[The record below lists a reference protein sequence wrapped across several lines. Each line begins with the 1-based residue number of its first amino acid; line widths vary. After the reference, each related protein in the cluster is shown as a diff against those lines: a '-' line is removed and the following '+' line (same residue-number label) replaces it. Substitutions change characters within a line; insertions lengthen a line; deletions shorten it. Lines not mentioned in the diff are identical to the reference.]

1 MDMFHNLMLGFGV
14 VFTPVNLFYCFIGCL
29 VGTMVGVLPGI
40 GPLAALSLLLPVTF
54 KIPATASIIMLSGIF
69 YGAMYGGSTTS
80 VLINIPGE
88 AASCVTC
95 LDGHQM
101 AKQGRAGPALGI
113 AAMGSFIAGTLS
125 TIGLNFFSPI
135 LVVVALEF
143 GPTEFFSI
151 MTLGFVLSVFM
162 VGGSMVK
169 AFLMIGLGLFTSTVG
184 MDIINGT
191 ERFAFGSV
199 NLASGFDLVAV
210 IMGMFG
216 VSEVILNMEEVF
228 KREVF
233 AKIKGI
239 FPSVRDW
246 MVSAFPILRGSVAGF
261 FIGILPGAGPV
272 TASFLSYAIERRF
285 SRHPEM
291 FGKGAIEGVAGPEAA
306 NNAAV
311 AGSMIPLLS
320 LGLPCNGVLALMM
333 GALIIHGVQPGPAL
347 MSQHPDIFWGVIA
360 SLYIGNVMLLIL
372 NLPLI
377 GIWVQFLRIPYWAL
391 FPIILLLCVIGTYS
405 ANLNIFDVWVMIA
418 FGALGYLLRKQDYE
432 LSPFILAL
440 VLGPLF
446 EQSFRQALIMSHQ
459 NPITFLTRPISG
471 SLLLLS
477 LILLILFF
485 RTAWK
490 NRKKALVCEYN
501 EQKEPL

>member
-1 MDMFHNLMLGFGV
+1 MDFLHHLQLGFGV
-14 VFTPVNLFYCFIGCL
+14 CLTPVNLFYCFIGCL
-29 VGTMVGVLPGI
+29 VGTLVGVLPGI
-40 GPLAALSLLLPVTF
+40 GPLAALSILLPVTF

-80 VLINIPGE
+80 ILVNIPGE
-88 AASCVTC
+88 AASVVTC

-101 AKQGRAGPALGI
+101 ARKGRAGAALGI
-113 AAMGSFIAGTLS
+113 AAFGSFFAGTFS

-135 LVVVALEF
+135 LVVVALKF
-143 GPTEFFSI
+143 GPPEFFSI
-151 MTLGFVLSVFM
+151 MTLAFVVSIFM
-162 VGGSMVK
+162 VGGSMLK
-169 AFLMIGLGLFTSTVG
+169 AFLMVALGLFVSTVG
-184 MDIINGT
+184 MDIVNGM
-191 ERFAFGSV
+191 ERFTFGST
-199 NLASGFDLVAV
+199 NLAGGFDLVAV

-228 KREVF
+228 KREIF

-239 FPSVRDW
+239 FPTLRDW
-246 MVSAFPILRGSVAGF
+246 TVSAIPILRGSVVGF

-272 TASFLSYAIERRF
+272 TASFLSYAIERKA
-285 SRHPEM
+285 SRHPDQ

-333 GALIIHGVQPGPAL
+333 GALIIHGVQPGPTL
-347 MSQHPDIFWGVIA
+347 MTQHPDIFWGVIA

-405 ANLNIFDVWVMIA
+405 TNLNIFDVWVMIA
-418 FGALGYLLRKQDYE
+418 FGVLGYLLRKRNYE
-432 LSPFILAL
+432 LGPFILSM

-446 EQSFRQALIMSHQ
+446 EQAFRQALIMSHQ
-459 NPITFLTRPISG
+459 SPRIFLARPISATMLG
-471 SLLLLS
+471 ISSVLLFL
-477 LILLILFF
+477 LFF
-485 RTAWK
+485 SVWRK
-490 NRKKALVCEYN
+490 GKKAQLFEAP
-501 EQKEPL
+501 KE

>member
-1 MDMFHNLMLGFGV
+1 MDMFYNLMLGFEV
-14 VFTPVNLFYCFIGCL
+14 VLTPVNLFYCFIGCL

-40 GPLAALSLLLPVTF
+40 GPLAALSILLPVTF

-80 VLINIPGE
+80 ILVNIPGE

-101 AKQGRAGPALGI
+101 AKAGRAGPALGI
-113 AAMGSFIAGTLS
+113 AAMSSFIAGTLS

-135 LVVVALEF
+135 LVVVALKF
-143 GPTEFFSI
+143 GPPEFFSI
-151 MTLGFVLSVFM
+151 MTLGFVVSVFM
-162 VGGSMVK
+162 VGGSMLK

-184 MDIINGT
+184 MDIITGT
-191 ERFAFGSV
+191 ERFTCGSV
-199 NLASGFDLVAV
+199 NLACGFDLVAV
-210 IMGMFG
+210 IMGVFG
-216 VSEVILNMEEVF
+216 VSEVMLNMEEVF
-228 KREVF
+228 KREIF
-233 AKIKGI
+233 AKIKGV
-239 FPSVRDW
+239 FPALKDW
-246 MVSAFPILRGSVAGF
+246 VVSAIPILRGSVVGF

-272 TASFLSYAIERRF
+272 TASFLSYAIERKS
-285 SRHPEM
+285 SRHPET

-347 MSQHPDIFWGVIA
+347 MAQHPDIFWGVIA

-405 ANLNIFDVWVMIA
+405 ANLNIFDVWVMIG
-418 FGALGYLLRKQDYE
+418 FGALGYLLRKQNYE

-446 EQSFRQALIMSHQ
+446 EQSLRQALIMSHQ
-459 NPITFLTRPISG
+459 NPIIFLTRPISG
-471 SLLLLS
+471 SLLLAC
-477 LILLILFF
+477 LILLTLFF
-485 RTAWK
+485 RSAWK
-490 NRKKALVCEYN
+490 NRKKTPICEC
-501 EQKEPL
+501 QD

>member
-1 MDMFHNLMLGFGV
+1 MDIFHNLLLGFGV
-14 VFTPVNLFYCFIGCL
+14 ILTPVNLFYCFIGCL

-80 VLINIPGE
+80 VLVNIPGE
-88 AASCVTC
+88 AASVVTC
-95 LDGHQM
+95 FDGHQM
-101 AKQGRAGPALGI
+101 AKQGRAGAALGI

-135 LVVVALEF
+135 LVVVALKF

-151 MTLGFVLSVFM
+151 MTLGFVVSVFM
-162 VGGSMVK
+162 VGGSMLK
-169 AFLMIGLGLFTSTVG
+169 AFLMIALGLFVSTVG
-184 MDIINGT
+184 MDIINGA
-191 ERFAFGSV
+191 ERFTFGSA
-199 NLASGFDLVAV
+199 NLAGGFDLVAV

-228 KREVF
+228 KREIF

-239 FPSVRDW
+239 FPTVRDW
-246 MVSAFPILRGSVAGF
+246 IASAIPILRGSVLGF
-261 FIGILPGAGPV
+261 FIGVLPGAGPV
-272 TASFLSYAIERRF
+272 TASFLSYAIERRS
-285 SRHPEM
+285 SRHPEK
-291 FGKGAIEGVAGPEAA
+291 FGTGAIEGVAGPEAA

-333 GALIIHGVQPGPAL
+333 GALIIHGVQPGPTL
-347 MSQHPDIFWGVIA
+347 MAQHPDIFWGVIA

-377 GIWVQFLRIPYWAL
+377 SIWVQFLRIPYWAL
-391 FPIILLLCVIGTYS
+391 FPIILLLCVVGTYS
-405 ANLNIFDVWVMIA
+405 ANLNIFDVWVMIG
-418 FGALGYLLRKQDYE
+418 FGVLGYLLRKRNYE
-432 LSPFILAL
+432 LGPFILAL
-440 VLGPLF
+440 VLGPLL
-446 EQSFRQALIMSHQ
+446 EQSLRQALIMSHQ
-459 NPITFLTRPISG
+459 NPMVFLARPISG
-471 SLLLLS
+471 SLLGISFLL
-477 LILLILFF
+477 LVFF
-485 RTAWK
+485 FISVW
-490 NRKKALVCEYN
+490 RKGEKARIF
-501 EQKEPL
+501 